1 MQGHIAK
8 FRPDLG
14 VGVIT
19 TGEGRR
25 YRFSAAQLINPDAD
39 LIDAE
44 VDFVPAGRA
53 AAAEIVLLRGNPWT
67 VFAASARA

>member
-8 FRPDLG
+8 FRADLG
-14 VGVIT
+14 VGVIA

-25 YRFSAAQLINPDAD
+25 YRFSAAELVNPDAD

-53 AAAEIVLLRGNPWT
+53 AAAIVLLRGNPWT
-67 VFAASARA
+67 VFAAPARG